1 MAQRWTVRPEGSSW
15 GDFGPDDQRGRL
27 NLLTP
32 EKVRQGLAEAREG
45 LTFCL
50 SLPLTL
56 PGGTGLN
63 PRRHPP
69 ELKPVIRDGKVAFSL
84 PMEEINPLLT
94 NVSCDDAILLH
105 NQYSTQWD
113 ALAHYGQMFDID
125 DSGTPKP
132 VFYNGFSVHDDA
144 TGKPT
149 QGEVGA
155 AHLGIEHMA
164 EACVQG
170 RAVMVDF
177 HAHFGRDHK
186 AVGYDDLM
194 GVLEAD
200 RVEVEEGD
208 LLCIHTG
215 WSDMLLAFAGAPD
228 ADVMMQS
235 GAALNGRDDKV
246 LQWITDSGVAI
257 IACDNRAVEY
267 EWDTPSSTT
276 ERHTALELH
285 EHCLFKLGVHL
296 GEMWNLG
303 PLARWLRE
311 NRRTHFLLTAPPLHM
326 PGAVGSPANPIA
338 TV

>member
-1 MAQRWTVRPEGSSW
+1 MAKRWTRRPEGSTW
-15 GDFGPDDQRGRL
+15 GDFGENDERGRL

-32 EKVRQGLAEAREG
+32 EKVRQGVAEVREG
-45 LTFCL
+45 MKFCL

-69 ELKPVIRDGKVAFSL
+69 ELKPVVRQGRVAFSL
-84 PMEEINPLLT
+84 PMQEINPLLT
-94 NVSCDDAILLH
+94 NVSCDDAICLH

-125 DSGTPKP
+125 GSGVEKP
-132 VFYNGFSVHDDA
+132 VFYNGFSVHDPA

-149 QGEVGA
+149 QGDVGA
-155 AHLGIEHMA
+155 AHLGIENMA

-170 RAVMVDF
+170 RAVMLDL
-177 HAHFGRDHK
+177 HAHYGREHEP
-186 AVGYDDLM
+186 VGYRDLM
-194 GVLEAD
+194 AILEKDGVEI
-200 RVEVEEGD
+200 EEGD
-208 LLCIHTG
+208 ILCIHTG
-215 WSDMLLAFAGAPD
+215 WSDMLLEYGGAPD
-228 ADVMMQS
+228 AGTMKGS
-235 GAALNGRDDKV
+235 CPALNGRDPKV
-246 LQWITDSGVAI
+246 LQWISDSGIAVV
-257 IACDNRAVEY
+257 ACDNRAVEY
-267 EWDTPSSTT
+267 EWLTPSSET
-276 ERHTALELH
+276 ERHTSLELH

-296 GEMWNLG
+296 GEMWNFG

-311 NRRTHFLLTAPPLHM
+311 NGRNRFLITAPPLNM